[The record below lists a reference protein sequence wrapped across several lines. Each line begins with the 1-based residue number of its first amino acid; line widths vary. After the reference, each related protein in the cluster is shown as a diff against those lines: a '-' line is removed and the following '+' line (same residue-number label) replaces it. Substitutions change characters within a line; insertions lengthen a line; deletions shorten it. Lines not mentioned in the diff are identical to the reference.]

1 METPS
6 RRLLAAIDVDRL
18 AGGVLVSRG
27 DAVLVDEGF
36 GAADRANRVAVTPAT
51 TFQIAS
57 LSKQFAAAA
66 TTVLAEHG
74 ELSPDD
80 PISRWFVRCP
90 PDWRA
95 ITVHHLLTN
104 TSGIGHWADY
114 PEIDLYRPT
123 TSDRLLETI
132 FARPLKSRPGERW
145 RYSSLGFVLLAHIV
159 ALTAG
164 TQYASFLERA
174 IFTPLGMATTAAGNA
189 PARAG
194 RRAVGYSAGEPVPS
208 FELDTVSIGAG
219 DVWSSTR
226 DLARWKGALASGSL
240 PTGESL
246 AALVEPHASVG
257 PQVAY
262 GYGCFVGTMH
272 GRRAVYHPGDNRG
285 FRAFGAWLPD
295 DDLFVA
301 VLTNDDQTNAEAN
314 GTRLV
319 AAVLR
324 P

>member
-1 METPS
+1 M
-6 RRLLAAIDVDRL
+6 AAIDESRF
-18 AGGVLVSRG
+18 AGAVLVSRG
-27 DAVLVDEGF
+27 DVTLLDEGF
-36 GAADRANRVAVTPAT
+36 GSADRVNGVAVTPAT

-66 TTVLAEHG
+66 IVVLAERG
-74 ELSPDD
+74 ELSREDA
-80 PISRWFVRCP
+80 IFRWFARCP
-90 PDWRA
+90 PDWAA

-132 FARPLKSRPGERW
+132 FARPLHSRPAERW

-164 TQYASFLERA
+164 TPYASFLERA
-174 IFTPLGMATTAAGNA
+174 IFTPLGMATAAAGNA
-189 PARAG
+189 PSRAG
-194 RRAVGYSAGEPVPS
+194 ARAVGYSAGEPVPS

-219 DVWSSTR
+219 DIWSSTR

-246 AALVEPHASVG
+246 AALVKPHARVG

-295 DDLFVA
+295 DDLSVF
-301 VLTNDDQTNAEAN
+301 VLTNDDQTNAEAI
-314 GTRLV
+314 GTQLV
-319 AAVLR
+319 AAALE